1 MPWAGSASIDETDH
15 GTCVASMAIGN
26 VVGVKTH
33 ADFIG
38 VKISGPD
45 QITAPGQVD
54 LSAERVVESYLY
66 VIQDVINNNRG
77 GKTVVTWT
85 LGLSTQ
91 DLISHVVRYT
101 DVASL

>member
-1 MPWAGSASIDETDH
+1 MPWAGSADMDEADH

-33 ADFIG
+33 ANFIG

-45 QITAPGQVD
+45 QITAPGRIY

-66 VIQDVINNNRG
+66 VIKDVTDNNHRG
-77 GKTVVTWT
+77 RTVVSLS
-85 LGLSTQ
+85 LGLST
-91 DLISHVVRYT
+91 H
-101 DVASL
+101 